1 MSYFDK
7 YLKYKNKYLE
17 LKNMVSGGSEKLFG
31 IAKIILLWIQHKNKP
46 IPLPVTFPEL
56 VPYFSHYCWVGP
68 PFKNDNYDYGYGFF
82 IYKIKTNEKGIPE
95 KDISQKIREIGNKLN
110 IKYEVHENN
119 NGAAYAVWKI
129 TSQNIG
135 NIQILSSYKES
146 EEIKKSIKFFTTIDL
161 ISTNGDTL
169 PKETLYWWDHDL
181 SCWIYQSKGIYYKAP
196 LKR

>member
-7 YLKYKNKYLE
+7 YLIYKNKYLE
-17 LKNMVSGGSEKLFG
+17 LKNMVSGGFKKQFD
-31 IAKIILLWIQHKNKP
+31 IAKIDLLWQHKNKYT
-46 IPLPVTFPEL
+46 VTFPEL

-68 PFKNDNYDYGYGFF
+68 PLKNDNYDYGYGFF
-82 IYKIKTNEKGIPE
+82 IYKIKTNEKG
-95 KDISQKIREIGNKLN
+95 ISQKIREIGNKLN

-119 NGAAYAVWKI
+119 NGPAYAVWKI

-181 SCWIYQSKGIYYKAP
+181 SCWIYQSKRNYYKAP
-196 LKR
+196 LKL